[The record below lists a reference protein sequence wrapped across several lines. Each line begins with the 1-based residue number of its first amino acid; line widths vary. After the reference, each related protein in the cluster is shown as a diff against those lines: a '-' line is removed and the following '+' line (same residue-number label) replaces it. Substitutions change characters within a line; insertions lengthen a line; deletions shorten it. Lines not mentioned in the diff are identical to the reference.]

1 MLCRERPAFDYI
13 GTAPES
19 HSPLEAGW
27 WDIVWPPRE
36 RALNRPGRLVN
47 PLAGADA
54 NAPPTMLEGHR
65 ASVRITIA
73 SLVLSAG
80 LLLVGW
86 FDYASTRGELLT
98 LLVDQAASLRQAVA
112 AAASAGEAASAQTQ
126 ATLTARLLDNAR
138 LLNALDVRVGL
149 SQAFLDEVART
160 NRLFRVTVF
169 SASGQREL
177 SSGTGGPPPGAG
189 RGFGPG
195 PGGGAGL
202 GPGGGRG
209 GPGQGAGAGFGPGS
223 GGGAGLGAI
232 ADRLLSGTETE
243 AVSAIHGSRWDRG
256 WRLSA
261 GVRRGRGGAIVL
273 NVDASEIAEISRQ
286 ASMDHLLEDIAAR
299 APEIA
304 YVVLEDG
311 ASRLAYGPLAAP
323 ATATPAP
330 AGRAF
335 ETVPIPQALSGLAAR
350 ELTIDAIPVL
360 EFSGPVDAART
371 SSPVLRL
378 GLNLEGLRRAER
390 RTLTRLTLSLLAALA
405 LGVVMFAFVVLRQ
418 QFGVLT
424 EKHAR
429 AEEAL
434 RRRDR
439 LAAMGELASTVAHEV
454 RNPLNAIGMTAQRL
468 RREFVG
474 EGLEAAQPHDQEELR
489 ELLDVL
495 SGETQRIN
503 RIVQQFLDYA
513 RPPRLALHQ
522 ASLRDML
529 ADAAESLRARANAR
543 RVTIDTDLTG
553 VGEAVFD
560 ADQLKQA
567 IDNLLRNA
575 IDASSEGGRVTL
587 RARGTTSGHVVE
599 VEDEGPG
606 IPPDILPK
614 IFDLYFTTK
623 ADGTGV
629 GLAVTH
635 QIVDA
640 HHGSIEVDSL
650 PGRGT
655 RMIVSLPLR
664 QEDAPGV

>member
-1 MLCRERPAFDYI
+1 MDER
-13 GTAPES
+13 
-19 HSPLEAGW
+19 
-27 WDIVWPPRE
+27 
-36 RALNRPGRLVN
+36 RP
-47 PLAGADA
+47 
-54 NAPPTMLEGHR
+54 TT
-65 ASVRITIA
+65 VRIIIA
-73 SLVLSAG
+73 SLILSTG

-86 FDYASTRGELLT
+86 FDYTNTRGELLT

-112 AAASAGEAASAQTQ
+112 AAASAGEAASAQAQ

-138 LLNALDVRVGL
+138 LLDALDARGGL
-149 SQAFLDEVART
+149 SQALLDEVARA

-177 SSGTGGPPPGAG
+177 SSGIGGPQPGAG
-189 RGFGPG
+189 GGFGPG
-195 PGGGAGL
+195 PGGRGGQGA
-202 GPGGGRG
+202 GGGRIG
-209 GPGQGAGAGFGPGS
+209 VGQGAGAGFGPGS
-223 GGGAGLGAI
+223 GGGAGLGAL
-232 ADRLLSGTETE
+232 ADRLLGGTESE
-243 AVSAIHGSRWDRG
+243 AVTDLHGSRWDRG

-261 GVRRGRGGAIVL
+261 GVRRARGGAIVL
-273 NVDASEIAEISRQ
+273 NVDASDVAELSRQ
-286 ASMDHLLEDIAAR
+286 ASIDHLLEQIAAK

-311 ASRLAYGPLAAP
+311 GSRIAYGALAKP

-335 ETVPIPQALSGLAAR
+335 DAVPIPQALAGLTAI
-350 ELTIDAIPVL
+350 ELAVDAIPVL
-360 EFSGPVDAART
+360 EFGGPVDVTRT
-371 SSPVLRL
+371 GSPILRL

-390 RTLTRLTLSLLAALA
+390 RTLTRLSLSLVAALA
-405 LGVVMFAFVVLRQ
+405 LGIVMFAFVVLRQ

-424 EKHAR
+424 AQHAR

-454 RNPLNAIGMTAQRL
+454 RNPLNAIGMSAQRL
-468 RREFVG
+468 RREFIREDHV
-474 EGLEAAQPHDQEELR
+474 ARPQDQAELR

-495 SGETQRIN
+495 SDETQRIN

-513 RPPRLALHQ
+513 RPPRLAPRL
-522 ASLRDML
+522 ASLRDTL
-529 ADAAESLRARANAR
+529 ADAADSLRAKAAAR
-543 RVTIDTDLTG
+543 RVSLDTELMG
-553 VGEAVFD
+553 VGEAIFD
-560 ADQLKQA
+560 PDQLKQA
-567 IDNLLRNA
+567 VDNLLRNA
-575 IDASSEGGRVTL
+575 IDASSDGGRVIL
-587 RARGTTSGHVVE
+587 RAHRATSAHVIQ
-599 VEDEGPG
+599 VEDQGPG
-606 IPPDILPK
+606 IVPEHLPK

-640 HHGSIEVDSL
+640 HHGTIEVDSS

-655 RMIVSLPLR
+655 RMIVSIPLR
-664 QEDAPGV
+664 QEDTPRV

>member
-1 MLCRERPAFDYI
+1 MVER
-13 GTAPES
+13 
-19 HSPLEAGW
+19 
-27 WDIVWPPRE
+27 R
-36 RALNRPGRLVN
+36 
-47 PLAGADA
+47 
-54 NAPPTMLEGHR
+54 NASIR
-65 ASVRITIA
+65 IAIASV
-73 SLVLSAG
+73 VLSAG

-86 FDYASTRGELLT
+86 FDYTSTRGELLT

-138 LLNALDVRVGL
+138 LLNALDVRGGL

-177 SSGTGGPPPGAG
+177 SSGIGGPPPGAG
-189 RGFGPG
+189 RGFGLG

-209 GPGQGAGAGFGPGS
+209 GPGPGPGAGLRPGPGAGG
-223 GGGAGLGAI
+223 GGGAGISAL
-232 ADRLLSGTETE
+232 ADRLLTGIATE
-243 AVSAIHGSRWDRG
+243 AVSDVHGSRWDRG

-261 GVRRGRGGAIVL
+261 GVRRARGGAIVL
-273 NVDASEIAEISRQ
+273 NVDASELAELSRQ

-311 ASRLAYGPLAAP
+311 ASRIAYGPLATP

-350 ELTIDAIPVL
+350 ELAIDAIPVL
-360 EFSGPVDAART
+360 EFSGPVDATRT
-371 SSPVLRL
+371 GSPVLRL
-378 GLNLEGLRRAER
+378 GLNLDGLRRAER

-474 EGLEAAQPHDQEELR
+474 EERAPQPQDQAELR

-513 RPPRLALHQ
+513 RPPRLNPRQ
-522 ASLRDML
+522 GSLRDML
-529 ADAAESLRARANAR
+529 ADAAESLRAKAAAR
-543 RVTIDTDLTG
+543 RVSLDTDLTG
-553 VGEAVFD
+553 VGEALFD
-560 ADQLKQA
+560 PDQLKQA
-567 IDNLLRNA
+567 VDNLLRNA
-575 IDASSEGGRVTL
+575 IDASPEGGRVTL
-587 RARGTTSGHVVE
+587 RARATASGHVIV
-599 VEDEGPG
+599 VEDDGPG
-606 IPPDILPK
+606 IPPEQLPK

-650 PGRGT
+650 PGKGT
-655 RMIVSLPLR
+655 RMMVSLPLR
-664 QEDAPGV
+664 QEDPSLA

>member
-1 MLCRERPAFDYI
+1 
-13 GTAPES
+13 
-19 HSPLEAGW
+19 
-27 WDIVWPPRE
+27 
-36 RALNRPGRLVN
+36 
-47 PLAGADA
+47 
-54 NAPPTMLEGHR
+54 MLEGHR
-65 ASVRITIA
+65 AFVRITIA

-86 FDYASTRGELLT
+86 FDYTSTRGELLT

-138 LLNALDVRVGL
+138 LLNALDTRGGL
-149 SQAFLDEVART
+149 SQTFLNEVART

-177 SSGTGGPPPGAG
+177 SSGIGGPPPGAG
-189 RGFGPG
+189 RGVGPG

-202 GPGGGRG
+202 GPNIGRG
-209 GPGQGAGAGFGPGS
+209 GQRQGAGAGFGPGS
-223 GGGAGLGAI
+223 GGGRGAPGQGAGAGPGPGGGGGAGI
-232 ADRLLSGTETE
+232 GALADRLLSGTVAE
-243 AVSAIHGSRWDRG
+243 AVSDVHGSRWDRG

-261 GVRRGRGGAIVL
+261 GVRRARGGAIVL
-273 NVDASEIAEISRQ
+273 NVDASELAELSRQ

-311 ASRLAYGPLAAP
+311 ASRIAYGPLATP

-350 ELTIDAIPVL
+350 ELAIDAIPVL
-360 EFSGPVDAART
+360 EFSGPVDAALT
-371 SSPVLRL
+371 GSPVLRL

-468 RREFVG
+468 RHEFVG
-474 EGLEAAQPHDQEELR
+474 EGRAPQPQDQAELQ

-513 RPPRLALHQ
+513 RPPRLNPRQ
-522 ASLRDML
+522 GSLRDML
-529 ADAAESLRARANAR
+529 ADAAESLRAKAAAR
-543 RVTIDTDLTG
+543 RVSLDTDLTG
-553 VGEAVFD
+553 VAEALFD
-560 ADQLKQA
+560 PDQLKQA
-567 IDNLLRNA
+567 VDNLLRNA
-575 IDASSEGGRVTL
+575 IDASPEGGRVTL
-587 RARGTTSGHVVE
+587 RARVTTSGHVIV
-599 VEDEGPG
+599 VEDDGPG
-606 IPPDILPK
+606 IPPEQLPK

-650 PGRGT
+650 PGKGT

-664 QEDAPGV
+664 QEEPSRA

>member
-1 MLCRERPAFDYI
+1 MR
-13 GTAPES
+13 
-19 HSPLEAGW
+19 
-27 WDIVWPPRE
+27 
-36 RALNRPGRLVN
+36 
-47 PLAGADA
+47 
-54 NAPPTMLEGHR
+54 EGHR

-86 FDYASTRGELLT
+86 FDYTSTRGELLT

-138 LLNALDVRVGL
+138 LLNALDVRGGL

-160 NRLFRVTVF
+160 NRLFRITVF

-177 SSGTGGPPPGAG
+177 SSGMGGPPPGAG
-189 RGFGPG
+189 RGFGLG

-209 GPGQGAGAGFGPGS
+209 GSGQGAGAGFGPGS
-223 GGGAGLGAI
+223 GGGAGLSAL
-232 ADRLLSGTETE
+232 ADRLLSGTATE
-243 AVSAIHGSRWDRG
+243 AVSDVHGSRWDRG

-261 GVRRGRGGAIVL
+261 GVRRARGGAIVL
-273 NVDASEIAEISRQ
+273 NVDASELAELSRQ

-311 ASRLAYGPLAAP
+311 ASRIAYGPLATP

-350 ELTIDAIPVL
+350 ELAIDAIPVL
-360 EFSGPVDAART
+360 EFSGPVDATRT
-371 SSPVLRL
+371 GSPVLRL
-378 GLNLEGLRRAER
+378 GLNLDGLRRAER

-474 EGLEAAQPHDQEELR
+474 EDLAARPQDQAELR

-513 RPPRLALHQ
+513 RPPRLNPRQ
-522 ASLRDML
+522 GSLRDML
-529 ADAAESLRARANAR
+529 ADAAESLRAKAAAR
-543 RVTIDTDLTG
+543 RVSLDTDVTG
-553 VGEAVFD
+553 VGEALFD
-560 ADQLKQA
+560 PDQLKQA
-567 IDNLLRNA
+567 VDNLLRNA
-575 IDASSEGGRVTL
+575 IDASPEGGRVTL
-587 RARGTTSGHVVE
+587 RARATTSGHVIV

-606 IPPDILPK
+606 IPPEQLPK

-650 PGRGT
+650 PGKGT

-664 QEDAPGV
+664 QEGPSRA

>member
-1 MLCRERPAFDYI
+1 M
-13 GTAPES
+13 
-19 HSPLEAGW
+19 
-27 WDIVWPPRE
+27 
-36 RALNRPGRLVN
+36 RA
-47 PLAGADA
+47 
-54 NAPPTMLEGHR
+54 GHR

-86 FDYASTRGELLT
+86 FDYTSTRGELLT

-112 AAASAGEAASAQTQ
+112 AAASAGEAASAQIQ

-138 LLNALDVRVGL
+138 LLNALDTRGGL
-149 SQAFLDEVART
+149 SQTFLDEVART

-177 SSGTGGPPPGAG
+177 SSGIGGPPPGAG

-209 GPGQGAGAGFGPGS
+209 GSGQGAGAGFGPGP
-223 GGGAGLGAI
+223 GGGAGISAL
-232 ADRLLSGTETE
+232 ADRLLTGTVAE
-243 AVSAIHGSRWDRG
+243 AVSDVHGSRWDRG

-261 GVRRGRGGAIVL
+261 GVRRARGGAIVL
-273 NVDASEIAEISRQ
+273 NVDASELAELSRQ

-311 ASRLAYGPLAAP
+311 ASRIAYGPLATP
-323 ATATPAP
+323 AAATPAP

-335 ETVPIPQALSGLAAR
+335 ETVPIPQGLSGLAAR
-350 ELTIDAIPVL
+350 ELAIDAIPVL
-360 EFSGPVDAART
+360 EFSGPVDATRT
-371 SSPVLRL
+371 GSPVLRL

-424 EKHAR
+424 EQHAR

-474 EGLEAAQPHDQEELR
+474 EGRAPQPQDRAELQ

-513 RPPRLALHQ
+513 RPPRLNPRQ
-522 ASLRDML
+522 GSLRDML
-529 ADAAESLRARANAR
+529 ADAAESLRAKAAAR
-543 RVTIDTDLTG
+543 RVSLDTDLMG
-553 VGEAVFD
+553 VGEALFD
-560 ADQLKQA
+560 PDQLKQA

-575 IDASSEGGRVTL
+575 IDASPEGGRVTV
-587 RARGTTSGHVVE
+587 RARGTTSGHVIV
-599 VEDEGPG
+599 VEDDGPG
-606 IPPDILPK
+606 IPPEQLPK

-650 PGRGT
+650 PGKGT

-664 QEDAPGV
+664 QEEPSRA